1 MANPEKQLNIIYENI
16 VNGQIKKFDELLTEL
31 KKCKLDK
38 NDFNK
43 GLRTG
48 NTLMKKLYWGSFSD
62 LNYKEYPNLWK
73 QIVVPHRQ
81 YRTAGDLKESM
92 TISNLFIGMMDI
104 HGYTAFCQESKK
116 NITKLH
122 QLDHFLTVTVGGIAK
137 RNGCVGN
144 RERGD
149 EIVLVGGSASD
160 ILSATFEIIQ
170 IFAKEVFF
178 KSSNSY
184 QPTEDFSYLLPSFS
198 ISAGLSGGNINTPM
212 IITKTGEIS
221 GFLLNT
227 AARLQVR
234 ANKMA
239 SKETKVL
246 ITKQLKTAL
255 EREAKTSA
263 SSNLNEVLQYFDY
276 GSIAFKGTSI
286 ANMEILFK
294 DSDKYKIQLQ
304 SPLDNLLSS
313 LKQNFWQEKI
323 YLDLIDLIY
332 KTAITAPPF
341 HETIEINN
349 DKMVISNE
357 WISRKT
363 TVARNLFTL
372 QEDYVGAI
380 EQLDII
386 YRTICKLSYF
396 EPIVVEYCGE
406 ILERYQK
413 MSNLF
418 KESVQKQ
425 IEQNKSL
432 IFTPQE
438 LKIYNY
444 LEKNASFLPRLK
456 DKARKSSH
464 ISNKKGLWKIE
475 IQNNS
480 EKLDFKLYSGKK

>member
-1 MANPEKQLNIIYENI
+1 MANPEKQLNLIYEDI
-16 VNGQIKKFDELLTEL
+16 VNGKIRKFDDLLTEL
-31 KKCKLDK
+31 KKCKFDK
-38 NDFNK
+38 NDLNR

-92 TISNLFIGMMDI
+92 TISNLFISMMDI

-116 NITKLH
+116 NVTKLH
-122 QLDHFLTVTVGGIAK
+122 QLDDFLTVTVGGIAK

-160 ILSATFEIIQ
+160 ILRATFEIIQ
-170 IFAKEVFF
+170 IFAKEIFF
-178 KSSNSY
+178 KSSDSY

-198 ISAGLSGGNINTPM
+198 ISAGVSGGNINTPM

-255 EREAKTSA
+255 EREAKASA
-263 SSNLNEVLQYFDY
+263 STNLNEVLQYFDY

-294 DSDKYKIQLQ
+294 EEDKYKTQLQ
-304 SPLDNLLSS
+304 NPLDNLLSS
-313 LKQNFWQEKI
+313 LRQNFWREKI
-323 YLDLIDLIY
+323 FLDLIDLIST
-332 KTAITAPPF
+332 TALTSPPF
-341 HETIEINN
+341 HEDIEM
-349 DKMVISNE
+349 DEDTMVISNE

-363 TVARNLFTL
+363 TVTRNLFLL

-380 EQLDII
+380 EQLELI
-386 YRTICKLSYF
+386 YKIICKLSYF
-396 EPIVVEYCGE
+396 EPIVVEYTGE
-406 ILERYQK
+406 ILKRYNR

-418 KESVQKQ
+418 KETMQEQ
-425 IEQNKSL
+425 IEQNKSF
-432 IFTPQE
+432 IFSPQE

-464 ISNKKGLWKIE
+464 VANKRGLWKIE
-475 IQNNS
+475 IQNNGD
-480 EKLDFKLYSGKK
+480 KLDFKLYSGKK

>member
-1 MANPEKQLNIIYENI
+1 MANPEKQLNSLYEDI
-16 VNGQIKKFDELLTEL
+16 VNGKIRKFDELLTEL

-38 NDFNK
+38 NDFGK

-116 NITKLH
+116 NVTKLH
-122 QLDHFLTVTVGGIAK
+122 QLDTFLSVTVGGIAK
-137 RNGCVGN
+137 RNGCIGN

-149 EIVLVGGSASD
+149 EIVLVGGSAGD
-160 ILSATFEIIQ
+160 ILRATFEIIQ
-170 IFAKEVFF
+170 IFAKEIFF
-178 KSSNSY
+178 KSSDSY
-184 QPTEDFSYLLPSFS
+184 KPTEDFSYLLPSFS
-198 ISAGLSGGNINTPM
+198 ISAGLSGGNMNTPM
-212 IITKTGEIS
+212 IITRTGEIS

-255 EREAKTSA
+255 EREAKATA
-263 SSNLNEVLQYFDY
+263 SSNLNEVLEYFDY
-276 GSIAFKGTSI
+276 GNIAFKGTSI

-294 DSDKYKIQLQ
+294 ESDKYKKQLQ
-304 SPLDNLLSS
+304 EPLDNLLSS
-313 LKQNFWQEKI
+313 LRQNFWREKI
-323 YLDLIDLIY
+323 FLDLIDLIS
-332 KTAITAPPF
+332 KTALIAPPF
-341 HETIEINN
+341 NESVEIDDDN
-349 DKMVISNE
+349 MIITNE

-363 TVARNLFTL
+363 TVAKNLFSL
-372 QEDYVGAI
+372 QEDFVGAI
-380 EQLDII
+380 EQLDIL
-386 YRTICKLSYF
+386 YQTVCKLVYF
-396 EPIVVEYCGE
+396 EPIVVEYTGE
-406 ILERYQK
+406 ILERYHRMSKLFSQK
-413 MSNLF
+413 M
-418 KESVQKQ
+418 QTQ
-425 IEQNKSL
+425 IEQNKTL

-444 LEKNASFLPRLK
+444 LEKNVSFLPRLK
-456 DKARKSSH
+456 DKARKSPH
-464 ISNKKGLWKIE
+464 ISNKRGIWKIE

-480 EKLDFKLYSGKK
+480 DKLDFQLYSGKK